1 MVTVLRRDLPPPTGN
16 SELSKNERSV
26 PWACGRGPGS
36 LLFIDTR
43 KDGLKPEFPRS
54 STALERA
61 WVPRAKASILLNES
75 TIGPLGTKG
84 KNPLST
90 SVPRGIPLESKCD
103 DRAGLLLCW
112 ALLARALARM
122 YPLCLTG
129 WTFRDIKPRL
139 FLLTRASQSGALCFD
154 TDRTC
159 TVHGCYARE
168 PVLDLRGR
176 ECCPGCP
183 SLPRATCFGRR
194 LTDW

>member
-90 SVPRGIPLESKCD
+90 SVPRAIPLESKCD

-112 ALLARALARM
+112 ALGARQNVSIVLDRM
-122 YPLCLTG
+122 
-129 WTFRDIKPRL
+129 DVPRYQTPS
-139 FLLTRASQSGALCFD
+139 FLLTRTSQSGAVCFD
-154 TDRTC
+154 RIGAAQSMAVMRGSRCWTYEGANAVPD
-159 TVHGCYARE
+159 AR
-168 PVLDLRGR
+168 VYR
-176 ECCPGCP
+176 ERPASDVG
-183 SLPRATCFGRR
+183 
-194 LTDW
+194 